1 MSDAPD
7 IQCNNVAHRYF
18 LLSSEIRRLLAFAK
32 TRIYELKLP
41 NDRPFHVRD
50 FYKRFYFLAVSFLRV
65 LNIYASTMLFNI
77 KFDHRSYITRVVPKK
92 RR

>member
-18 LLSSEIRRLLAFAK
+18 SLSSEIRRLLAFAK

-41 NDRPFHVRD
+41 NDRPFLVRD
-50 FYKRFYFLAVSFLRV
+50 FYKRFYFLTVSFLRN
-65 LNIYASTMLFNI
+65 LNTYASKMLFYI
-77 KFDHRSYITRVVPKK
+77 KSDHRSYITRAVPKK